1 MTNEEAL
8 KWARVYGLYYEV
20 KELLDDGMDAE
31 NALREYDIYQKQM
44 MIYEE
49 DRKRFPR
56 VGC

>member
-31 NALREYDIYQKQM
+31 NALREYDIY
-44 MIYEE
+44 
-49 DRKRFPR
+49 
-56 VGC
+56 